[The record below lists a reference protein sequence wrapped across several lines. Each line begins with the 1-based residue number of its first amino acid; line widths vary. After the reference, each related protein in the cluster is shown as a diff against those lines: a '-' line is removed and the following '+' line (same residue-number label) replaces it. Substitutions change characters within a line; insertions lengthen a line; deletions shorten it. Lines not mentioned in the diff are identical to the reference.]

1 MKHVGTG
8 TDGHSSVWVLHPWA
22 YLLSSGLSIPYSDA
36 TIPKAPLLHTDVA
49 YLLGNHKLQ

>member
-22 YLLSSGLSIPYSDA
+22 HLLSSGLSIPYSDA